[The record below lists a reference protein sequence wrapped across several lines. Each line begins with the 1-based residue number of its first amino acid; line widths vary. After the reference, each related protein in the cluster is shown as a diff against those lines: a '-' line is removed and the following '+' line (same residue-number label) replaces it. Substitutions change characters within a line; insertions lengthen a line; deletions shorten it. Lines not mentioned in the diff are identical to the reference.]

1 MSNQSKIV
9 LVLDDDENV
18 RKSFVDFFD
27 DRGWK
32 TLSAVTAEEAL
43 EVLTREQV
51 DGVIVDIR
59 LPGMNGD
66 EFIQTSRL
74 IFPSLAYVICTG
86 SPEYEPPKD
95 ITVLSQVFGSVF
107 DKPCTNL
114 NALEEALRLQI
125 EKCNRQG
132 K

>member
-18 RKSFVDFFD
+18 RKSFIDFFD
-27 DRGWK
+27 DRSWK

-43 EVLTREQV
+43 EVLTREPV

-74 IFPSLAYVICTG
+74 IFPTLAYVICTG
-86 SPEYEPPKD
+86 SPEYDPPKD
-95 ITVLSQVFGSVF
+95 ITVLSQVFNKVF

-114 NALEEALRLQI
+114 NAVEEALRLQI